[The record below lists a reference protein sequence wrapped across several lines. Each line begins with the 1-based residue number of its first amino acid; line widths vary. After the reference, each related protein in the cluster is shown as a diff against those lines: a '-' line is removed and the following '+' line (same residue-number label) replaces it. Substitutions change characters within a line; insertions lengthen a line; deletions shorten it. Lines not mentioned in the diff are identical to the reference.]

1 MTTERNG
8 AAPRVDTHA
17 HIYHD
22 GMPLAADAWHRPE
35 GEARLDTYLA
45 CLDRAGVARAVLAAI
60 SLFGPN
66 NDYAL
71 AATAAHPRL
80 RTTVIVDPDTDIG
93 MLRGMAAA
101 GAVGVRL
108 QWRSTPAPPDLASP
122 RWRRFLGRVADL
134 GWHVQ
139 LHDNGRRLTPA
150 IDAIEQCGAP
160 LVIDHFGRPDAEKG
174 VDCPGFQAV
183 LRAVARG
190 NCWVKM
196 SADFRVG
203 PDAMIRDLTRV
214 LLDHAGPERLLWG
227 SDWPFAVYEGQVTYD
242 QATARFDSL
251 VPDAGI
257 RDRIHRTANQ
267 FYFGDDP

>member
-1 MTTERNG
+1 MKTVHDGR
-8 AAPRVDTHA
+8 ASRVDTHA

-22 GMPLAADAWHRPE
+22 GMSLAADAWHRPD
-35 GEARLDTYLA
+35 GEARLETYLA
-45 CLDRAGVARAVLAAI
+45 CLDSAGIARAVLAAI
-60 SLFGPN
+60 SLFGEN

-93 MLRGMAAA
+93 ILRDMAAA

-108 QWRSTPAPPDLASP
+108 QWRSTPEPPDLYSP
-122 RWRRFLGRVADL
+122 TWRRFLGRVADL

-139 LHDNGRRLTPA
+139 LHDNGRRLAPA
-150 IDAIEQCGAP
+150 IAAIEPCGAP
-160 LVIDHFGRPDAEKG
+160 LVIDHFGRPDVDKG

-203 PDAMIRDLTRV
+203 PPPMMRALTAA
-214 LLDHAGPERLLWG
+214 LLDHAGPERLFWG
-227 SDWPFAVYEGQVTYD
+227 SDWPFAAYEGQVTYE
-242 QATARFDSL
+242 QAVARFEAL
-251 VPDAGI
+251 VPDPGV
-257 RDRIHRTANQ
+257 RDGMHRAANR
-267 FYFGDDP
+267 FYFGDHE